1 MAKKDWSAMTPD
13 EKREERFNR
22 WLNPP
27 HVKFKDTAAEKA
39 YKERVTRF
47 IKAIKLEEPDRVP
60 VMLPT
65 GTFPLYNA
73 GMTLKDAMYDNKR
86 AVAAY
91 RKFFNEFESDTFT
104 GPGMSASARAM
115 DITKSISMKWP
126 GHGLPDDAAMNQ
138 FVEGEYMK
146 AEEYDLFM
154 DDLSDFIYRFYLPR
168 SVGLLAPLARMS
180 PLTHLLGFSNNFLNP
195 ALMPEVRAMYQ
206 GIIDYGRETEAWG
219 KPAREFAREG
229 LEAGYPSLM
238 GGFGHAPFDILGDTL
253 RGTRGIMTDM
263 YRRPEKIHA
272 ALEKLVPILIATG
285 IEAAEAMGG
294 VMVMFPLHKGDDTF
308 MSDAQYETFY
318 WPTFKKVILGIIE
331 AGLVPYLFAEGKYT
345 NRLKTIQDLPKGKV
359 VWLFDQT
366 DMFKAKEVLG
376 GKACIAG
383 NVPTSLL
390 QVGTARD
397 VKEYCRKLIEVCG
410 KGGGFIL
417 TAGASINKGKAENL
431 KAMWEAGQE
440 YGVYKKK

>member
-1 MAKKDWSAMTPD
+1 MKKDWSSMTSD

-27 HVKFKDTAAEKA
+27 NVKFKDAAAEKA
-39 YKERVTRF
+39 YKTRVNRF
-47 IKAIKLEEPDRVP
+47 ITVIKLGEPDRVP

-65 GTFPLYNA
+65 GSFALYNA
-73 GMTLKDAMYDNKR
+73 GMTLKDAMHDNKR
-86 AVAAY
+86 AVMAY
-91 RKFFNEFESDTFT
+91 RKFFSEFESDVFT
-104 GPGMSASARAM
+104 GSGMSASARAM
-115 DITKSISMKWP
+115 DITNTISMRWP

-154 DDLSDFIYRFYLPR
+154 DDLSDFVYRYYLPR
-168 SVGLLAPLARMS
+168 SVGLLAPLAKMS
-180 PLTHLLGFSNNFLNP
+180 PLSHLLGFSTNFLTP
-195 ALMPEVRAMYQ
+195 AVDPAVRDMYRK
-206 GIIDYGRETEAWG
+206 IVEYGEINAEWG
-219 KPAREFAREG
+219 KPAMEFSREG

-253 RGTRGIMTDM
+253 RGTKGIITDM

-294 VMVMFPLHKGDDTF
+294 MMVMFPLHKGDDTF

-383 NVPTSLL
+383 NVPSSLL
-390 QVGTARD
+390 QVGEAKAI
-397 VKEYCRKLIEVCG
+397 KEYCRKLIEVCG

-417 TAGASINKGKAENL
+417 TGGASIDKGKPENL